1 MKLVLIE
8 KLERLVVRDLMIQE
22 TIVSDFHKRGFELI
36 GVAEPDL
43 LNDDPSCGK
52 LGLRLKNL
60 EI

>member
-1 MKLVLIE
+1 M
-8 KLERLVVRDLMIQE
+8 RDLMIQE

>member
-1 MKLVLIE
+1 
-8 KLERLVVRDLMIQE
+8 MIQE

-43 LNDDPSCGK
+43 LKDDPSCGK